1 MKKFLIIVLVVLLAI
16 LAAMCGYVWYQTSH
30 IFVDDVAYA
39 KKTESLDFRGQD
51 VTMEHVLTVKANLPD
66 CEILWD
72 VPFQGKKVSS
82 DTKALTITTLQE
94 QDFAMLPYLTELK
107 TIDATGCGEYALL
120 AQLRETFP
128 KLEVSYQIP
137 IGGQSV
143 ETDVT
148 ELTLK
153 AGEYDYATLLANLK
167 FLPELTHIT
176 FPATELTFEEIDQ
189 LKMEKDG
196 LSVDFTVT
204 FLGQETDPAITTLD
218 LSHLTAEEVEQAAQ
232 DLAKLKKLES
242 VELMNAQGTS
252 NLSTADVKALKDAAP
267 GVSFHYVFTLLG
279 KTISTTETTEV
290 VFTNNQKIR
299 DAQEPEIRMA
309 LELMENCERFVLDN
323 CRVSNE
329 VCAKLREDFRDKTK
343 FVWRVFF
350 GDGGSC
356 LTDREVIKAVYGLT
370 DDNCGAL
377 MYCEDVRFMDIGHN
391 EYLDAVPFVAYMPKL
406 EAIIVSGAP
415 IKSLEPFAA
424 CESLVFLELSNCS
437 YITDI
442 SPLANCKNLKM
453 LNLSY
458 TSVTDMSPVDEI
470 PLTNMTYIY
479 NDLSPEE
486 EARFIEVHPDCWTVM
501 EGEQPYGKGW
511 RTDEDGNYAEYYS
524 MLASKEVFDYFGN
537 ATNTQW

>member
-1 MKKFLIIVLVVLLAI
+1 MKKFLIIVLVILVII

-30 IFVDDVAYA
+30 VFVDDVAYV
-39 KKTESLDFRGQD
+39 KNTEALDFRGTGTD
-51 VTMEHVLTVKANLPD
+51 MDHVLAVQAQLPG
-66 CEILWD
+66 CHILWD
-72 VPFQGKKVSS
+72 VPFQGNNVSS
-82 DTKALTITTLQE
+82 DTKALTITSLQE
-94 QDFAMLPYLTELK
+94 ADFAMLPYLTELK

-120 AQLRETFP
+120 ARLREKFP
-128 KLEVSYQIP
+128 GLEVTYQIP
-137 IGGQSV
+137 LGGISV

-148 ELTLK
+148 ELTLLP
-153 AGEYDYATLLANLK
+153 EEFDYDTLMANMQ
-167 FLPELTHIT
+167 FLPELTSLT
-176 FPATELTFEEIDQ
+176 FPRTDLTYEQLDQ
-189 LKMEKDG
+189 ITMNHEGISLR
-196 LSVDFTVT
+196 FTVT
-204 FLGQETDPAITTLD
+204 FLGEEIDPSVEELD
-218 LSHLTAEEVEQAAQ
+218 LSGLKPEQVTQAVRE
-232 DLAKLKKLES
+232 LPLLKGLKK
-242 VELMNAQGTS
+242 VELMTSQGTS
-252 NLSTADVKALKDAAP
+252 QLSTADVKALKDAVP
-267 GVSFHYVFTLLG
+267 EVSFHYVFDLLG

-309 LELMENCERFVLDN
+309 LDLMENCEKFTLDN

-329 VCAKLREDFRDKTK
+329 VCAKIREDYRDKTK

-391 EYLDAVPFVAYMPKL
+391 EFLDAVPFVAYMPKL

-453 LNLSY
+453 LNLSF

-486 EARFIEVHPDCWTVM
+486 EARFLEKHPDCWTVM

-511 RTDEDGNYAEYYS
+511 RTDENGEYAEYYS

-537 ATNTQW
+537 ATNTHW

>member
-1 MKKFLIIVLVVLLAI
+1 MKKFLIIVLVVLLAV

-30 IFVDDVAYA
+30 IFVEDAVYSRN
-39 KKTESLDFRGQD
+39 TQELDLRGTGVSMD
-51 VTMEHVLTVKANLPD
+51 HVLTVQSQLPE
-66 CEILWD
+66 CAILWD
-72 VPFQGKKVSS
+72 VPFQGKTFSS
-82 DTKALTITTLQE
+82 DTRELTIQTLQE
-94 QDFAMLPYLTELK
+94 SDFAMLPYFSSLQK
-107 TIDATGCGEYALL
+107 IDATGCGEYALL
-120 AQLRETFP
+120 ARLREQFP
-128 KLEVSYQIP
+128 GLEVSYQISL
-137 IGGQSV
+137 GAVSV

-148 ELTLK
+148 ELTLNT
-153 AGEYDYATLLANLK
+153 GEYDYDTLLGNLK
-167 FLPELTHIT
+167 YLPSLTHLT
-176 FPATELTFEEIDQ
+176 FPTTELTFDEIDQ

-196 LSVDFTVT
+196 LTVDFTVN
-204 FLGQETDPAITTLD
+204 FLGKETDPAITELD
-218 LSHLTAEEVEQAAQ
+218 LSHLTSDQVTQAAQ
-232 DLAKLKKLES
+232 ELSLLRKLEK
-242 VELMNAQGTS
+242 VELMDGQGAS
-252 NLSTADVKALKDAAP
+252 ALSTTDVKTLKDAAP
-267 GVSFHYVFTLLG
+267 HVSFHYEFTLFG
-279 KTISTTETTEV
+279 KTLSTTETTEITFV
-290 VFTNNQKIR
+290 NNQKIR

-309 LELMENCERFVLDN
+309 LELMENCEKFVLDN

-329 VCAKLREDFRDKTK
+329 ICAQIREDYRDKTK

-356 LTDREVIKAVYGLT
+356 LTDRQVIKAVYGLT

-377 MYCEDVRFMDIGHN
+377 MYCEEVRFMDIGHN

-415 IKSLEPFAA
+415 IKSLEPFAK

-453 LNLSY
+453 LNLSF

-511 RTDEDGNYAEYYS
+511 RTDENGEYAEYYS
-524 MLASKEVFDYFGN
+524 MLASKDVFDYFGN
-537 ATNTQW
+537 ATNTHW